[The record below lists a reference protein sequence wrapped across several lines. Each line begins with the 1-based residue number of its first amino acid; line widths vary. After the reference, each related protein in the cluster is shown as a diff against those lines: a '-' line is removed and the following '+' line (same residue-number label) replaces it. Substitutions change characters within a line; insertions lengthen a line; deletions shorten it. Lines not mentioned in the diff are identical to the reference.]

1 MPKFPVL
8 ETAREINGIVA
19 STVGD
24 LQPIEIF
31 IAVGTVDNVGQTASP
46 TLRQGLFLVKLT
58 GGPNIG
64 KYTHF
69 LAAAANGQG
78 EAASGVI
85 LDYGHV
91 VETGAGAESKVA
103 CAYLSG
109 TFGRQFVLFQT
120 GVDQTRCQNIRLR
133 DDMKNGY

>member
-8 ETAREINGIVA
+8 ETSREINGIVA

-31 IAVGTVDNVGQTASP
+31 IALGTVDNVGQAAS
-46 TLRQGLFLVKLT
+46 TLLRQGLFLVKLT
-58 GGPNIG
+58 GGPDIG

-69 LAAAANGQG
+69 VSAAANGQG
-78 EAASGVI
+78 DASTAVI
-85 LDYGHV
+85 LDWDHQM
-91 VETGAGAESKVA
+91 ETGAGAESKVA
-103 CAYLSG
+103 CAYLVG
-109 TFGRQFVLFQT
+109 TFGRQFLHIPT
-120 GVDQTRCQNIRLR
+120 GVDMSKCQNIRLR